1 MANPRG
7 GRRARPGADAGR
19 LALAALL
26 LLLVAGCSIKRMAAN
41 GVADA
46 LTSGR
51 DVYGMDEDPE
61 LVGAALPFALKTLE
75 SLLEIVPENRKLLL
89 TACRGFTQYGYGYVQ
104 IEADQYDATDYAKAN
119 AMRERAL
126 KLYLRARG
134 YGLRS
139 FELAYPGIGKL
150 LPVHPDSALKRVKKD
165 DVPLLFWTA
174 AAWGSAISL
183 GTDRPELTADVS
195 VVKALV
201 RRALALDEGYD
212 HGAIHE
218 GMVIL
223 EALPEMMGGSV
234 ERARTHF
241 DRAVVLSNGV
251 RAGPYVTWARAISV
265 QAQNRAE
272 FDSLL
277 HVALT
282 IDPDQDPNN
291 RLATILLQRRARWLL
306 EHADELFIDSPN
318 TDTEEK

>member
-1 MANPRG
+1 MSTHSLKTLVP
-7 GRRARPGADAGR
+7 
-19 LALAALL
+19 ALIA
-26 LLLVAGCSIKRMAAN
+26 LLLVAGCSIKKMAAN

-61 LVGAALPFALKTLE
+61 LVGDALPFALKTLE

-104 IEADQYDATDYAKAN
+104 SEADRYDATDYERAS

-126 KLYLRARG
+126 KLYLRGRG

-150 LPVHPDSALKRVKKD
+150 MPLHPDSALKRVKRD
-165 DVPLLFWTA
+165 DVPLLYWTA

-183 GTDRPELTADVS
+183 GTDRPDLTADVS

-201 RRALALDEGYD
+201 RRGLVLDEGYD

-218 GMVIL
+218 AMVIL
-223 EALPEMMGGSV
+223 EALPPMMGGSV
-234 ERARTHF
+234 ARARTHF
-241 DRAVVLSNGV
+241 ERAVALSSGARV
-251 RAGPYVTWARAISV
+251 SPYVTWARSV
-265 QAQNRAE
+265 SVMTQNRAE

-277 HVALT
+277 NVALT
-282 IDPDQDPNN
+282 IDPDKDPNN
-291 RLATILLQRRARWLL
+291 RLANILLQRRARWLL
-306 EHADELFIDSPN
+306 DHADDLFIDSP
-318 TDTEEK
+318 TSDTEDK

>member
-1 MANPRG
+1 MLRT
-7 GRRARPGADAGR
+7 GRIAPL
-19 LALAALL
+19 LALLIALL
-26 LLLVAGCSIKRMAAN
+26 AIAGCSIKKMAAN

-61 LVGAALPFALKTLE
+61 LVGDALPFALKTLE

-104 IEADQYDATDYAKAN
+104 SEADRYDATDYERAN

-139 FELAYPGIGKL
+139 LDLQYKGIGKM
-150 LPVHPDSALKRVKKD
+150 LPMHPDSALDRVKRE
-165 DVPLLFWTA
+165 DVALLYWTA

-195 VVKALV
+195 VVKALIH
-201 RRALALDEGYD
+201 RGLELDEGFD

-218 GMVIL
+218 AMVIL
-223 EALPEMMGGSV
+223 EALPAMMGGSV
-234 ERARTHF
+234 DRARTHF
-241 DRAVVLSNGV
+241 DRAVALSGGT
-251 RAGPYVTWARAISV
+251 RAGPYVTWARSVSV
-265 QAQNRAE
+265 QTQNRAE

-277 HVALT
+277 NVALT
-282 IDPDQDPNN
+282 IDPEKDPNR
-291 RLATILLQRRARWLL
+291 RLENILLQRRARWLL
-306 EHADELFIDSPN
+306 EHADDLFIGSP
-318 TDTEEK
+318 DTEDK